1 MSERSREL
9 EEIEEVKSIPR
20 PALYEMIRGSRNP
33 RDGRLMASFFL
44 LANRCSE
51 GLAVVPDDV
60 HKEVAVE
67 ILDLELTEMAAR
79 LWRLRTEV
87 DVGRSLGREVSRA
100 QEELGRLFDDYQE
113 MNELA
118 KRFHTPGTAVSASD
132 EMARKF
138 PQTLVYVVKLFT
150 LKRKKRVPRNIPV
163 PVVDP
168 LAPLFVE
175 AVEEM
180 GDRLFPI
187 SRQRTW
193 YLLERA
199 GVYDFYKEM
208 GEMVPK
214 NPLRHARLSEV
225 YNYFNPMQVNR
236 FAGWK
241 IKGTADHY
249 LHMRWADYVPALV
262 RVARAAPPFEI
273 RL

>member
-9 EEIEEVKSIPR
+9 REIEEVKSIPR
-20 PALYEMIRGSRNP
+20 PTLYEMIRGSRNP
-33 RDGRLMASFFL
+33 RDGRLIASFYL

-67 ILDLELTEMAAR
+67 ILDLELAEMAAR
-79 LWRLRTEV
+79 LQRLRTEV

-100 QEELGRLFDDYQE
+100 QEELGRLFDDFQE
-113 MNELA
+113 MSELA
-118 KRFHTPGTAVSASD
+118 ERFHTPEESLSAAD
-132 EMARKF
+132 EMAKRY
-138 PQTLVYVVKLFT
+138 PQTLVFVVKLFT
-150 LKRKKRVPRNIPV
+150 LKRKKRVPRNIPI

-168 LAPLFVE
+168 IAPLFVD
-175 AVEEM
+175 AVHMME
-180 GDRLFPI
+180 DRLFPI

-199 GVYDFYKEM
+199 GVYDFYKEL

-225 YNYFNPMQVNR
+225 SNYLNELQVNR

-249 LHMRWADYVPALV
+249 LHLRWADYVPALV
-262 RVARAAPPFEI
+262 KVARAAPP
-273 RL
+273 LKV